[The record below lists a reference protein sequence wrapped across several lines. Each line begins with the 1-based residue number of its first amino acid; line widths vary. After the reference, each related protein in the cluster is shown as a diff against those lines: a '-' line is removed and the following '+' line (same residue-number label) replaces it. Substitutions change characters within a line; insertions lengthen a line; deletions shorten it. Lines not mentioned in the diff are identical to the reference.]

1 MRLGLFMMPLHDPER
16 DYQSVLKDDR
26 EAILHAEALGYD
38 EAWVGEHYAC
48 KTEPIP
54 DPLQF
59 MATLIPVTKRIKFGT
74 AVINMPQ
81 HHPAQVAGNVAQFDH
96 LAEGRFIMGVGPG
109 GLGSDFELFQT
120 FDKDRSA
127 MMAEAVDMV
136 HRIWASDPPYR
147 IHGKFWNIVVDEQVQ
162 AKLGIGPMLKPY
174 QKPHPELAMSVMSP
188 NSGTAR
194 FAGSKGWGMIS
205 ANFTPAA
212 HVKTHW
218 SAYAEGAAKAG
229 LRPDRTRWRVARSIV
244 IADSD
249 AQAKDYLANE
259 KCSPAWYY
267 SYLRD
272 NLGTYNLLNIFKP
285 DPSMPDSAL
294 TWQKCLEMMLISGSP
309 KRVLDQLV
317 ALVDDLGYFGTLLLT
332 QKDWDDKSL
341 HKRSMQLLAEEVMP
355 KLSAYAE
362 GRQAAE

>member
-1 MRLGLFMMPLHDPER
+1 
-16 DYQSVLKDDR
+16 
-26 EAILHAEALGYD
+26 
-38 EAWVGEHYAC
+38 
-48 KTEPIP
+48 
-54 DPLQF
+54 
-59 MATLIPVTKRIKFGT
+59 
-74 AVINMPQ
+74 
-81 HHPAQVAGNVAQFDH
+81 
-96 LAEGRFIMGVGPG
+96 
-109 GLGSDFELFQT
+109 
-120 FDKDRSA
+120 
-127 MMAEAVDMV
+127 
-136 HRIWASDPPYR
+136 
-147 IHGKFWNIVVDEQVQ
+147 
-162 AKLGIGPMLKPY
+162 MLKPY

-205 ANFTPAA
+205 ANFTPAT

-218 SAYAEGAAKAG
+218 SAYAEGASKAG
-229 LRPDRTRWRVARSIV
+229 LRPDRTKWRVARSIV

-249 AQAKDYLANE
+249 AEAKDYLANE

-341 HKRSMQLLAEEVMP
+341 HKRSMQLLAEQVMP

-362 GRQAAE
+362 GQQAAE

>member
-1 MRLGLFMMPLHDPER
+1 MRLGLFMMPLHDPTR
-16 DYQSVLKDDR
+16 DYQAVLRDDR
-26 EAILHAEALGYD
+26 EAIIHAEALGFD

-136 HRIWASDPPYR
+136 HKIWASDPPYR
-147 IHGKFWNIVVDEQVQ
+147 IHGKFWDIVVDEQVQ
-162 AKLGIGPMLKPY
+162 EKLGIGPMLKPY
-174 QKPHPELAMSVMSP
+174 QKPYPELAMSVMSP

-205 ANFTPAA
+205 ANFTPTAN
-212 HVKTHW
+212 VKTHW
-218 SAYAEGAAKAG
+218 KAYAEGAAKAG
-229 LRPDRTRWRVARSIV
+229 LTPDRTKWRVARSIV
-244 IADSD
+244 VTDSD
-249 AQAKDYLANE
+249 AEAQDYLANE
-259 KCSPAWYY
+259 SCSPAWYY

-272 NLGTYNLLNIFKP
+272 NLGTYNLLGIFKA
-285 DPSMPDSAL
+285 DQSMPDAEL
-294 TWQKCLEMMLISGSP
+294 TWQKCLELMLISGSP

-317 ALVDDLGYFGTLLLT
+317 ALVDELGYFGTLLLT
-332 QKDWDDKSL
+332 QKDWDDKDL
-341 HKRSMQLLAEEVMP
+341 HKKSMKLLAEEVMP

-362 GRQAAE
+362 DRQAAE